1 MRSEASEIKL
11 RTSTATARPRRPEL
25 SHRQHDDEP
34 SAIDEA
40 FAALCDQPMRVDE
53 RVRAADSDEI
63 IRQNQQLV
71 ANLVTQLEAL
81 DRQRSRLAQLLDG
94 VESGQAT

>member
-1 MRSEASEIKL
+1 
-11 RTSTATARPRRPEL
+11 
-25 SHRQHDDEP
+25 
-34 SAIDEA
+34 
-40 FAALCDQPMRVDE
+40 MRVDE